1 MSLLLAFTVSN
12 DENEDIPHAA
22 MSGVFQASRVPSGHG
37 FPAAIK
43 NPQPDGSWLALASNQ
58 AARGNF
64 NLEQA
69 RLACS

>member
-43 NPQPDGSWLALASNQ
+43 NPQPDGM
-58 AARGNF
+58 
-64 NLEQA
+64 
-69 RLACS
+69 RLAKISFLAA